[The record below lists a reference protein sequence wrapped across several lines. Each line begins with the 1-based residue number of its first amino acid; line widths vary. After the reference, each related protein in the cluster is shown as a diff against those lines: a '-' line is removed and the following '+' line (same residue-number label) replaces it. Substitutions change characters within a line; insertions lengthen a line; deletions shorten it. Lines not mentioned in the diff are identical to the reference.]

1 MPLRPVPIPEWLRL
15 DFRRLFDALKS
26 VKSDEDAED
35 LALTT
40 RNFVSKLDSELAQ
53 LRATVLYEAARAI
66 LGCQD
71 LRAEVYCSGL
81 EFLRE
86 ALEVRKLE
94 GATLEHGLLLMAFSS
109 APDGI
114 VPRDEVIGYLRSAVD
129 ILEDLPERSDYGSAM
144 LMLAEL
150 LAESVSE
157 RDLRESL
164 KEAERARDVF
174 VQAGQ
179 SLRSIRAMQVMGQAA
194 LQLADFGMP
203 GALQI
208 AFECQRECVTLLSAS
223 PIDSHA
229 ARIAL
234 GSSLS
239 DLAEVCLVGIYQ
251 LPDSESWER
260 LVSSLSGLAVDGNQA
275 PANDMHLSLQAAG
288 RVFGFLDSHRE
299 VAALVLAHS
308 PDLRALLDVMIGDLQ
323 ASVAEALR
331 ARGDA
336 MRSPAYTLGVAARVL
351 IVQHKA
357 E

>member
-1 MPLRPVPIPEWLRL
+1 MPLRPVPIPEWLRP
-15 DFRRLFDALKS
+15 DFKRLFDALQS
-26 VKSDEDAED
+26 VRSDGDAEY

-40 RNFVSKLDSELAQ
+40 RTFVSKLDSGHAQ

-66 LGCQD
+66 LGCQA
-71 LRAEVYCSGL
+71 LRAEAYRSAL

-86 ALEVRKLE
+86 ALEVRKSE
-94 GATLEHGLLLMAFSS
+94 GATLEHGLLLMAFAS

-114 VPRDEVIGYLRSAVD
+114 IPRAEVIVYLQKAVN
-129 ILEDLPERSDYGSAM
+129 ILEDLPERSDYGSAV

-150 LAESVSE
+150 LVESVSE

-164 KEAERARDVF
+164 KEAERARNVF
-174 VQAGQ
+174 AQVGQ

-208 AFECQRECVTLLSAS
+208 AFECQRECVALLSAG
-223 PIDSHA
+223 PIESQTA
-229 ARIAL
+229 QIAL

-251 LPDSESWER
+251 LPDPEPWEL
-260 LVSSLSGLAVDGNQA
+260 LVSSLSGLSIGGKEATS
-275 PANDMHLSLQAAG
+275 NDLHLSLQAAG
-288 RVFGFLDSHRE
+288 RVFAFLESRRE
-299 VAALVLAHS
+299 VAEVVLADS
-308 PDLRALLDVMIGDLQ
+308 PDLSTLLDVMITDLQ

-331 ARGDA
+331 THCDA
-336 MRSPAYTLGVAARVL
+336 KRSPAHTLGVAARVL
-351 IVQHKA
+351 ILQYKS